1 MNNKYFWIEVI
12 NGLDEKLTDSVAC
25 SLFAYQKR
33 NDVEVSD
40 YAVEGDKT
48 AKKDRKHS
56 GILTLVACIAVM
68 ACLAVLTVV
77 IVKNNIAVQP
87 LDSNSEYSHLTEETQ
102 YTHSVKVYFL
112 EKELGKEFI
121 SDPEIIKNKTIA
133 NSIKTY
139 LFAGNFD
146 EEYYVFG
153 DIENAD
159 NLRKIGFN
167 DPIGGQSGISK
178 DGWNLSYNPTFLN
191 FVCKE
196 ESIREFCDT
205 KYEYGTMKE
214 KVEEITD
221 VYVVCIPEYAPLIH
235 FKDGDKVY
243 FIHLDQDVVY
253 GDTTSYGIF
262 THEELIDHY
271 EIKERPIT
279 INQKEV
285 VNGCFVGNLAR
296 VCEVNITKLLEHI
309 VDDEF
314 IVCEGSK
321 TSYYR
326 WNKSTGEKDLAA
338 VVDSEAQTIEA
349 YPSYNTDQIM
359 SSTQVWNENG
369 CVSTFRDGELFMN
382 YKATDMFLSIYF
394 IMLSSNGGTYRCI
407 DVSYDETYNI
417 FTSDT
422 DFLQRN
428 SFYFKDMIGP
438 LYEEDGK
445 AKLHLS
451 AGFPYADIYHGLPIE
466 FEFSLKS
473 NGVPVLIDGK
483 ESCLFTSTLNSKE
496 DRVFESDVWI
506 DTKALTFNE
515 YGYSTGLTAYL
526 TYTVDA
532 SEIIDGKIETHT
544 ISYGVVVRNNP
555 DNLTEEELVTTNPV
569 ISGCKKI
576 SDNEWAFAIDV
587 GVFADVSEKINFYM
601 EFSDEDA
608 TPVEMTLPDI
618 IDDGK
623 YLCSVG
629 HTLKKEDKGIIN
641 VVIRDVEEN
650 STLTLDI
657 NVRRDGYVQ
666 THYKEKFLLTD

>member
-1 MNNKYFWIEVI
+1 MSNKYFWNDVI
-12 NGLDEKLTDSVAC
+12 NGLDEKLTDSVAYD
-25 SLFAYQKR
+25 LFSYHKR

-40 YAVEGDKT
+40 YIVEGDEAT
-48 AKKDRKHS
+48 KKGRS
-56 GILTLVACIAVM
+56 GMLALVACIAVM

-77 IVKNNIAVQP
+77 IVKNNIVVQP
-87 LDSNSEYSHLTEETQ
+87 LDSSDEYSHLTEEVQ
-102 YTHSVKVYFL
+102 YTHSTKVYFL
-112 EKELGKEFI
+112 DKELGKEFI
-121 SDPEIIKNKTIA
+121 KDPEIIKNKTIA

-159 NLRKIGFN
+159 DLKKIGFN
-167 DPIGGQSGISK
+167 DPIGGQSGIRE
-178 DGWNLSYNPTFLN
+178 DGWDLSYNPTFLN

-205 KYEYGTMKE
+205 KYKYGTMKE
-214 KVEEITD
+214 KVKEITD
-221 VYVVCIPEYAPLIH
+221 VYVVCIPEYAPMIH

-243 FIHLDQDVVY
+243 FIHLDQNVVY

-262 THEELIDHY
+262 TLEELIDHY

-296 VCEVNITKLLEHI
+296 VYEVNITKLLEHI

-314 IVCEGSK
+314 IVREGSK

-326 WNKSTGEKDLAA
+326 WDRSTGEKDLAA
-338 VVDSEAQTIEA
+338 VVDSEAQTIES
-349 YPSYNTDQIM
+349 YPIYNMAQTAG
-359 SSTQVWNENG
+359 TQVWNENG

-382 YKATDMFLSIYF
+382 RKAADMFLGIYF
-394 IMLSSNGGTYRCI
+394 IILNDNSEMYDGIN
-407 DVSYDETYNI
+407 VSYNEKYNV

-422 DFLQRN
+422 DFLQRD
-428 SFYFKDMIGP
+428 SFNFKDMIGP
-438 LYEEDGK
+438 LYEEDDK
-445 AKLHLS
+445 VKLHLS
-451 AGFPYADIYHGLPIE
+451 AEFPYVGIYHGLPVE
-466 FEFSLKS
+466 FEFTLKS

-483 ESCLFTSTLNSKE
+483 ESCLFTSTLSNKE
-496 DRVFESDVWI
+496 DSVFESDICI

-532 SEIIDGKIETHT
+532 SEIIDGKIETNT
-544 ISYGVVVRNNP
+544 ISREVIVRNNP
-555 DNLTEEELVTTNPV
+555 DNLTEEELVATNPV
-569 ISGCKKI
+569 ITGCKKI
-576 SDNEWAFAIDV
+576 SDNEWEFAIDV
-587 GVFADVSEKINFYM
+587 GVFADVSEESHLYM
-601 EFSDEDA
+601 EFSDENA
-608 TPVEMTLPDI
+608 RSVEVTLPGI
-618 IDDGK
+618 FDDGQFI
-623 YLCSVG
+623 CSVG
-629 HTLKKEDKGIIN
+629 HTLKKEDEGIIN
-641 VVIRDVEEN
+641 VVIRDVKEN

-657 NVRRDGYVQ
+657 GISKEGYTI